1 MHYLIFIGIVLFFVL
16 LISLEGKKIEISFSK
31 KKTNE
36 EKYKDLVVS
45 YIINNQ
51 KDIKYNHTKSDTS
64 LTYEERNYFSLK
76 DIDIFY
82 MCKTIRSETIERKII
97 VSSEKIDLNV
107 KLNSKKLNKIL
118 YKIKEKHLFDK
129 KESEFIE
136 KMKIFDNLDIKNSRK
151 RKIKN
156 LKKWWKI

>member
-1 MHYLIFIGIVLFFVL
+1 MYYLIFIGIILFFVL
-16 LISLEGKKIEISFSK
+16 LISFEGKKIEISFSK
-31 KKTNE
+31 NKTNE
-36 EKYKDLVVS
+36 EKYKDRIIS
-45 YIINNQ
+45 YIIDNQ
-51 KDIKYNHTKSDTS
+51 KDIKYNHTKSDTI
-64 LTYEERNYFSLK
+64 LAVTYEERNYFSLK

-82 MCKTIRSETIERKII
+82 ICKTKGSETIERKIV
-97 VSSEKIDLNV
+97 VSSEKIDLDV

-156 LKKWWKI
+156 LKK